1 MIAIKEQMERIYRD
15 LALNDIPWNAEAAPE
30 LLTNAVTTRT
40 PRPRTVIDL
49 GCGAGN
55 YVIALARM
63 GFEVAG
69 VDIAEP
75 AIEFARQSALRAGV
89 TCRWVAADVLGEPP
103 AIMDRYDFAYD
114 WELLHHIFPE
124 DRDRYLRTVYGLL
137 NPSGTYLSVCFSED
151 DPQFGGVGKYR
162 RTSLGTLLY
171 HSSEEEIRALVAK
184 RFVIDELKTIELR
197 GKRGSHKAIYVLA
210 RKEL

>member
-1 MIAIKEQMERIYRD
+1 MERIYRD
-15 LALNDIPWNAEAAPE
+15 LALDDIPWHAAVAPE
-30 LLTNAVTTRT
+30 LLTNAVTTRA

-55 YVIALARM
+55 YVITLSRM
-63 GFEVAG
+63 GFDVTG
-69 VDIAEP
+69 VDIAET
-75 AIEFARQSALRAGV
+75 AIEIARQSAWRAGV
-89 TCRWVAADVLGEPP
+89 TCRYVAADVLGEPP
-103 AIMDRYDFAYD
+103 AIVDRYDFAYD
-114 WELLHHIFPE
+114 WELLHHILPE

-151 DPQFGGVGKYR
+151 DLQFGGVGKYR
-162 RTSLGTLLY
+162 STPLGTVLY
-171 HSSEEEIRALVAK
+171 FSSEEEIRALVAK

-197 GKRGSHKAIYVLA
+197 GQHGSHKAIYALA